1 MNSNIKK
8 DIILRSIK
16 IIDISYIIIFYF
28 IFGFLT
34 GISLDKFFYNLYD
47 KNTELKNKSKL
58 RLILEILSNVIAIG
72 ILSYIGR
79 NIIEIIP
86 YPLNGIYGYN
96 HHKVKELNSGV
107 LLTTFI
113 FLFHFNLHDKILYL
127 RNILKIW

>member
-16 IIDISYIIIFYF
+16 IIDISYIIILYF
-28 IFGFLT
+28 ILGFIT

-79 NIIEIIP
+79 NIIEIVP
-86 YPLNGIYGYN
+86 YPLNGLYGYN
-96 HHKVKELNSGV
+96 HFNVKELKSGA

-113 FLFHFNLHDKILYL
+113 FLFHYNLHNKILYL
-127 RNILKIW
+127 KNILKIW